1 MKSTPNDS
9 TSQFEFKPVSHW
21 CPARFARLPALHGWI
36 LCLFLAC
43 WINPCSGLRAQDN
56 SGLTQTNDAVPAD
69 VSAAADNS
77 QPADAVMDDQTVG
90 TNDLAETNQ
99 ISAPGPDGRTRR
111 LQRRP
116 PRPRTANQ
124 NQDRVSSAST
134 NGTPSG
140 RDYSAFRLIADRN
153 IFDPNRSP
161 RDHRSTEKPKTSD
174 SFTLVGTMSYEKGI
188 FAFFDGTSSDYKKVL
203 KPQESIAGYKV
214 ASISSDA
221 IKLARDTNVL
231 ELRVGTQMR
240 RRDDGSWEQIA
251 SSASYASSTSSS
263 SSSSTDAVSS
273 GGAESDTLRKL
284 RERREKE

>member
-9 TSQFEFKPVSHW
+9 TSQFEFTPVSHW

-36 LCLFLAC
+36 LCLLLAC

-56 SGLTQTNDAVPAD
+56 SGLTQTNDVFPTD
-69 VSAAADNS
+69 VSAAADTS
-77 QPADAVMDDQTVG
+77 QAADAGFDDQTTG
-90 TNDLAETNQ
+90 TNGIADTNQ
-99 ISAPGPDGRTRR
+99 ISAPGPDGRARR

-116 PRPRTANQ
+116 PKPRSTNQ
-124 NQDRVSSAST
+124 NQDRISSSST
-134 NGTPSG
+134 NAAPSG
-140 RDYSAFRLIADRN
+140 LDYSAFRLIADRN

-161 RDHRSTEKPKTSD
+161 RAVRSSAQPKTSD

-188 FAFFDGTSSDYKKVL
+188 FAFFDGTRSDYKKVL

-214 ASISSDA
+214 ASISPDA

-240 RRDDGSWEQIA
+240 RRDDGSWELIA
-251 SSASYASSTSSS
+251 SSASYAATTSS
-263 SSSSTDAVSS
+263 SSSSTDAVSG